1 MLIGCVRQ
9 SNPILAVFVSITI
22 ALAIISTVPSP
33 QTIPALAT
41 TASTTGVIVPL
52 YTYPTSSTWDA
63 MISAKTA
70 HPSVPI
76 VAIINPSS
84 GPGTSMDSKY
94 SDGIKKLQA
103 AGITVLGYVYTSY
116 TSRSTNVVKADID
129 SYKSW
134 YPSLSGIFFD
144 EMANWAGGE
153 SYYKTLND
161 YAKSKGFT
169 FTVGNPGADTIS
181 SYVGTVDNIIIY
193 ESAGAPTLSSIGGWH
208 TNYDKANFS
217 IIPYAISSLD
227 DAYVDSSS
235 DYVGYMY
242 ITNDDLP
249 NPWDSLP
256 PYFADLV
263 SAVNSANGSPSSPPT
278 TFYSVTVR
286 SADLNGNLFNGMWTT
301 VSKDG
306 VVLKTG
312 YTPLSFSAESG
323 VNYQVT
329 VSNYQNYVFDH
340 WENGSTNSARTIS
353 VTSDTT
359 LTAYYSTG
367 AKQVKLT
374 VKSADTNGRAITGV
388 STTISKGDGT
398 VVRTGYT
405 PLSTSVLSGT
415 TYYATVS
422 DYKNYK
428 FDHWEDGSKSKTR
441 TITPSSDMTLI
452 AYFSKAV
459 SSKTR

>member
-1 MLIGCVRQ
+1 MKVNRERESHSLP
-9 SNPILAVFVSITI
+9 SILTFATVVF
-22 ALAIISTVPSP
+22 AIFSAMASL
-33 QTIPALAT
+33 QTIPTSAAT
-41 TASTTGVIVPL
+41 GSTGIIVPL

-63 MISAKTA
+63 MVSAKTA
-70 HPSVPI
+70 YPSVPI

-84 GPGTSMDSKY
+84 GPGTATDSNY
-94 SDGIKKLQA
+94 SNGIKKLQA

-116 TSRSTNVVKADID
+116 TSRSSSLVKADID

-134 YPSLSGIFFD
+134 YPSLNGIFLD

-153 SYYKTLND
+153 SYYKNLND

-193 ESAGAPTLSSIGGWH
+193 ESAGTPSLSSLGGWH
-208 TNYDKANFS
+208 TNHDRANFS
-217 IIPYAISSLD
+217 IIPYGVSSLD

-235 DYVGYMY
+235 AYVGYLY

-256 PYFADLV
+256 PYYNDLV
-263 SAVNSANGSPSSPPT
+263 SAVNSANNGGSTPTPT
-278 TFYSVTVR
+278 TYTVTVR
-286 SADLNGNLFNGMWTT
+286 SADLNGISFSGMWTT

-312 YTPLSFSAESG
+312 YTPLSFIAESG
-323 VNYQVT
+323 VSYQVT
-329 VSNYQNYVFDH
+329 VANYQNYVFDH
-340 WENGSTNSARTIS
+340 WGNGSTSSTRTII
-353 VTSDTT
+353 VTKDTT

-367 AKQVKLT
+367 TNQVKLT
-374 VKSADTNGRAITGV
+374 VRSADMNGRAITGV
-388 STTISKGDGT
+388 SATISKADGS
-398 VVRTGYT
+398 VVSTGYT
-405 PLSTSVLSGT
+405 PLLTDVVSGSA
-415 TYYATVS
+415 YQVTVS

-441 TITPSSDMTLI
+441 TVSLSSDTTLTV
-452 AYFSKAV
+452 YL
-459 SSKTR
+459 SKTGFGKIR